1 MLSDM
6 NLEETSG
13 LRCEDPVILFDGV
26 CNLCSGWTRFV
37 LRFDGARRFKLCTL
51 QSEAGQSILR
61 AAGLPTSD
69 FKTVVL
75 VRAGKVWLKSDA
87 VLAVLSELTFPWPI
101 AGVLTVLP
109 RWIRDRAY
117 DFVAARRYKFFGK
130 QDSCVLPLPEDR
142 SRFL

>member
-6 NLEETSG
+6 NLEEISG
-13 LRCEDPVILFDGV
+13 LRSEDPVILFDGI

-51 QSEAGQSILR
+51 QSEAGQAILR

-69 FKTVVL
+69 FRTVVL

-87 VLAVLSELTFPWPI
+87 VLAVVSDLSFPWSM
-101 AGVLTVLP
+101 AGVLRILP

-117 DFVAARRYKFFGK
+117 DFVAARRYQFFGK

-142 SRFL
+142 ARFL